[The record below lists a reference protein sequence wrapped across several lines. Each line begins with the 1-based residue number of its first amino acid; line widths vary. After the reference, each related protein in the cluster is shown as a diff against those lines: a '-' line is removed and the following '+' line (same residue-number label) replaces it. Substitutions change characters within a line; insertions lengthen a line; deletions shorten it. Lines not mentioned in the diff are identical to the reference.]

1 MASGIRAIIF
11 DLDGTLYFSD
21 VFANEI
27 KRGAALYIA
36 DLKGITVETAAT
48 LIRETRER
56 LSCKN
61 GQEATISMVCIEL
74 GGSVAGFHAAV
85 TPMLHPETI
94 LKPDCRVTGLLTAL
108 AERFDLYL
116 YTNNNRTLTDRILKT
131 IELSDLFGR
140 IFTIEDFWRPKP
152 DQEVLHNIFSTIRRN
167 PEECLFVGD
176 RYDVDLKLP
185 AEMGSSHFLVTNMQ
199 GLLELEKFLSR

>member
-21 VFANEI
+21 GFADAI
-27 KRGAALYIA
+27 KGGVALYIA
-36 DLKGITVETAAT
+36 NLKGITADTAAI

-56 LSCKN
+56 LSREK
-61 GQEATISMVCIEL
+61 GQEATLSMVCIEL
-74 GGSVAGFHAAV
+74 GGSVAGFHTAV
-85 TPMLHPETI
+85 TPLLHPETI
-94 LKPDCRVTGLLTAL
+94 LKPDYQVTDLLAKL

-131 IELSDLFGR
+131 LELSDLFGW
-140 IFTIEDFWRPKP
+140 IFTIEDFWQPKP
-152 DQEVLHNIFSTIRRN
+152 DRDVLNHIFSTILKN

-185 AEMGSSHFLVTNMQ
+185 AEMGSAHFLVSNMQ
-199 GLLELEKFLSR
+199 DLLGLEGFLSR